1 MNLVTMK
8 NLLKTSLHIQSI
20 FLVTL
25 LLSTMMF
32 PEYVYSQLQRQRAV
46 EVEEVSDI
54 FWSTKGVGTSTVRTP
69 AAGNLNSSVMHAFGL
84 TSSGLEQF
92 FGLDFGANTRL
103 GVDYG
108 ITGRWSAGIGRMTFD
123 KVVDLGTKYRVLQQ
137 MSDDSVPVDVTV
149 KLSTGI
155 VTRPDDRFDFQDR
168 MSYFTSVMVARK
180 FSDSFSLQLAPMF
193 AHFNRTEGTNRSEL
207 LGLGILAHY
216 RLSNRFALSVEYLP
230 VLGERNPGTT
240 DTFAIG
246 LDIET
251 GGHVFQVFFSSSQW
265 HNEQFM
271 MARNQHDF
279 WAGDFRF
286 GFNINRVFW
295 LTGREQ

>member
-1 MNLVTMK
+1 MK
-8 NLLKTSLHIQSI
+8 TLLNTPVHILTVA
-20 FLVTL
+20 LVTL
-25 LLSTMMF
+25 LLSMLWV
-32 PEYVYSQLQRQRAV
+32 PKHVYSQLPRERAV
-46 EVEEVSDI
+46 EVEEVPDI
-54 FWSTKGVGTSTVRTP
+54 FWSTKGVGTATVRTP

-84 TSSGLEQF
+84 TSSGIEQF

-103 GVDYG
+103 GLDYG
-108 ITGRWSAGIGRMTFD
+108 ITGRWSAGVGRMTFD
-123 KVVDLGTKYRVLQQ
+123 KVVDLETRYRILRQ
-137 MSDDSVPVDVTV
+137 MSDDSVPLDVTV
-149 KLSTGI
+149 KLSSGFI
-155 VTRPDDRFDFQDR
+155 TRPDDRFDFQDR
-168 MSYFTSVMVARK
+168 LSFFTSVMVARK
-180 FSDSFSLQLAPMF
+180 FSDTFSLQLAPMA
-193 AHFNRTEGTNRSEL
+193 AHFNRTEGANRSRL
-207 LGLGILAHY
+207 FGLGILAHY
-216 RLSNRFALSVEYLP
+216 RLSDRFALSAEYLP

-265 HNEQFM
+265 HNEQFI